1 MPLHGVSLSRLLA
14 IGLLSITAHA
24 TVIAAP
30 LDVQLTMSSLPS
42 AQGFTYTPS
51 GAHASAVETDVFPV
65 SGGVLSMNSVGQS
78 NGVSGGS
85 ILYNYLSGVT
95 NGETKQ
101 IRVRARCLQVE
112 ASGTAPAGQ
121 GGFVFGFTAN
131 STNYAFC
138 LTPTR
143 VGIMLST
150 GFFLFATTFDNTQ
163 FHDYRFEFTPPTT
176 TRVYRDNAL
185 LGTSTAGFPAALTNR
200 FWLGDGTGGA
210 NASGEVESFRFI
222 QDVATG
228 VSPTTWGR
236 IKALYK

>member
-121 GGFVFGFTAN
+121 GGFVFGFTATRRTTLLLTRLVSASCCRRASSCSDHVDN
-131 STNYAFC
+131 TSSTTTASSHP
-138 LTPTR
+138 PTR
-143 VGIMLST
+143 RACTV
-150 GFFLFATTFDNTQ
+150 TT
-163 FHDYRFEFTPPTT
+163 PC
-176 TRVYRDNAL
+176 